1 MISNP
6 KNGWCDFELGDFKG
20 TPSYL
25 TDVPMDLLDAFIDYY
40 TRGYGAAFFDEEGS
54 EFTLLLMRHGIYIIE
69 EKDDAKVYV
78 FYDLN
83 VSDLAKEVITDIVY
97 NLDGW
102 CDNFVRYDRQMDQE
116 LSEQFKCLLEDRVNE
131 LRNII
136 K

>member
-6 KNGWCDFELGDFKG
+6 KHGWCSFKLGDFTG

-54 EFTLLLMRHGIYIIE
+54 EFTLLLMRHSIYIIE
-69 EKDDAKVYV
+69 EKDDAKVHV
-78 FYDLN
+78 FYDLSI
-83 VSDLAKEVITDIVY
+83 SDLTKEVITDIVC
-97 NLDGW
+97 NLDEW
-102 CDNFVRYDRQMDQE
+102 CDDFVWDSRLKDQE
-116 LSEQFKCLLEDRVNE
+116 LSEQFKCLLEDRANE
-131 LRNII
+131 LRNLI

>member
-6 KNGWCDFELGDFKG
+6 KHGWCNFKLGDFEG

-25 TDVPMDLLDAFIDYY
+25 TNVPMDLLDAFIDYY

-54 EFTLLLMRHGIYIIE
+54 EFMLLLMWHGVYIIE
-69 EKDDAKVYV
+69 EKDDAKLHT
-78 FYDLN
+78 FYDLI
-83 VSDLAKEVITDIVY
+83 VEDLTEEVITDIVC

-102 CDNFVRYDRQMDQE
+102 CDDFVRYDCQMNQE

>member
-6 KNGWCDFELGDFKG
+6 KHGWCNFKLGDFTG

-25 TDVPMDLLDAFIDYY
+25 TNVPMDLLDAFIDYY
-40 TRGYGAAFFDEEGS
+40 TRGYGVAHFDEEDS
-54 EFTLLLMRHGIYIIE
+54 EFILLLEGYPYIIE
-69 EKDDAKVYV
+69 EKDDARVHA
-78 FYDLN
+78 FYDLSI
-83 VSDLAKEVITDIVY
+83 SDLAKDVIIDIVC

-102 CDNFVRYDRQMDQE
+102 CDDFVRYGHQMDQE

-131 LRNII
+131 LRDII